1 MASAISALSNSVSE
15 EYDYTSIQYSSETS
29 DILNL
34 SSYVSDYKN
43 IRFIVWCGPGQ
54 SIICIYD
61 YNQYLKNVENN
72 VKDPHRII
80 VYSKYNSNAMG
91 SQGENSSTKYY
102 YFKTDE
108 MNQNGDLSI
117 YYTYDGGTNVTQMS
131 YTRYSKCVY
140 LVSAKEGQ

>member
-29 DILNL
+29 NILNL
-34 SSYVSDYKN
+34 SSYVSNYKN
-43 IRFIVWCGPGQ
+43 IRFIVWCGGG
-54 SIICIYD
+54 SNTICIYD

-91 SQGENSSTKYY
+91 SQAENSSTRYY

-108 MNQNGDLSI
+108 MNQNGDLSM
-117 YYTYDGGTNVTQMS
+117 YFNTNGTTSTTTIQA
-131 YTRYSKCVY
+131 RYGKCIY